1 MLRPRVRALACWAS
15 VTVPVCTVLVLC
27 ASWEP
32 IIGDGWGH
40 VRWHRTWE
48 MSAASL
54 WVFAKQLYLHG
65 NPRLGQLVTLLL
77 FTPGPYRVIA
87 VSLVELALFWE
98 STVLAL
104 GRLPSI
110 WRADDA
116 LAFATVTAMIA
127 VAAPVFGH
135 MMFYRPFTG
144 NYVFGLVV
152 NLGFLIPFR
161 VRAATRLWTAPAMFV
176 LGVVAG
182 MCNEHTGPAVC
193 VAAIVFIGRTR
204 ISAWMV
210 AGLVG
215 LVAGWLALLLAPGQD
230 IRYAGLAAKASILG
244 RIAERGV
251 AGNSWVVLRAF
262 AHIAALLPWIAVG
275 AFARSDVALRDRRV
289 PLIAGLGAALI
300 VGLTLLGSPKVGGR
314 LYFASSVFG
323 AIAIAGWLVS
333 GWQRRWSRAL
343 CAAFAAIALGFVGE
357 RCVVALHELGPEG
370 AARYAKISQAP
381 RGTTVIVDAY
391 TRAWDCWSLGEDF
404 DSPARRQFVAN
415 EFGLAAIELA
425 PR

>member
-1 MLRPRVRALACWAS
+1 MRRDVRALACWAS
-15 VTVPVCTVLVLC
+15 VTIPVCAVLVLC

-48 MSAASL
+48 MSPTSL
-54 WVFAKQLYLHG
+54 WLFAKTHYLHG

-77 FTPGPYRVIA
+77 YTPGPYRVIA
-87 VSLVELALFWE
+87 VALLELALFWE
-98 STVLAL
+98 ATVLAL

-127 VAAPVFGH
+127 VCVPVFGH
-135 MMFYRPFTG
+135 VMFYRPFTG
-144 NYVFGLVV
+144 NYVFGLAA

-161 VRAATRLWTAPAMFV
+161 VGSATRLWKAPAMFV

-193 VAAIVFIGRTR
+193 AAAIVFIWRAR
-204 ISAWMV
+204 ISVWMV

-215 LVAGWLALLLAPGQD
+215 LVAGWLALLFAPGQE
-230 IRYAGLAAKASILG
+230 IRYEGLAAKATILG
-244 RIAERGV
+244 RIAERDV
-251 AGNSWVVLRAF
+251 AINVWIAARALV
-262 AHIAALLPWIAVG
+262 HLAALLPWIIVG
-275 AFARSDVALRDRRV
+275 AFGRVDARDRSI
-289 PLIAGLGAALI
+289 PLIAGLVAATI
-300 VGLTLLGSPKVGGR
+300 IGLTLLGSPKQGGR

-323 AIAIAGWLVS
+323 SIAITGWLV
-333 GWQRRWSRAL
+333 RRWQPLWSRVL
-343 CAAFAAIALGFVGE
+343 CAAFAAVALGFVGE
-357 RCVVALHELGPEG
+357 RCLAALHELGAEG
-370 AARYAKISQAP
+370 AARYAKITQAP
-381 RGTTVIVDAY
+381 RGSTVVVDPYA
-391 TRAWDCWSLGEDF
+391 RARDRWSVGEDF
-404 DSPARRQFVAN
+404 DSPQRRQFVAN